1 MKTFSSLVVFSGT
14 LDHNLFS
21 FMDFF
26 DLNSENCLAN
36 DKLEKLGVGHLQADQ
51 LTIPALLSTSYAQV
65 PWTASATAAATS
77 TVASLYTDIP
87 AIDPD
92 LPYYS
97 IPAIAPVY
105 TPPPPIGVPRES
117 KAPYTYTWT
126 A

>member
-1 MKTFSSLVVFSGT
+1 MKSFCSVVV
-14 LDHNLFS
+14 
-21 FMDFF
+21 
-26 DLNSENCLAN
+26 LA
-36 DKLEKLGVGHLQADQ
+36 
-51 LTIPALLSTSYAQV
+51 ALLSTTYAASSTL
-65 PWTASATAAATS
+65 WTASATAAATTS
-77 TVASLYTDIP
+77 ADSSLYTDIP
-87 AIDPD
+87 AVNPD

>member
-1 MKTFSSLVVFSGT
+1 MKTFS
-14 LDHNLFS
+14 
-21 FMDFF
+21 
-26 DLNSENCLAN
+26 
-36 DKLEKLGVGHLQADQ
+36 
-51 LTIPALLSTSYAQV
+51 TIIAFAGLLSTSYAATSTV
-65 PWTASATAAATS
+65 WAASATAAATS
-77 TVASLYTDIP
+77 TVASLYTDLP